1 MNTFQYNIKALQS
14 GTLYD
19 PSTGMVYQHDDLT
32 IVAEPT
38 PEDYDEYVTA
48 AIELMERFR
57 QQHTTIDN
65 VDKVGEKTQKI
76 HGFIPE
82 TKEIN
87 CKWFSRYQLKNQCD
101 PIPKTLGET
110 LFDIIDTSGHTLRAE
125 KWSGCNC
132 CYHLY
137 TESNG
142 DHQVHEVRLLGLADV
157 HTSAVANNDRLN
169 WTVDIKA
176 RHTHTEDSENN
187 THVRYMGTYA
197 KEEVDKII
205 SE

>member
-1 MNTFQYNIKALQS
+1 MTHFQYNIKTLQS
-14 GTLYD
+14 STLYD

-38 PEDYDEYVTA
+38 PENYDKYVDTI
-48 AIELMERFR
+48 IELIERFH
-57 QQHTTIDN
+57 QQHTT
-65 VDKVGEKTQKI
+65 VDGVEKVGENTQKI

-87 CKWFSRYQLKNQCD
+87 CKWFSRFQLKNKYD

-110 LFDIIDTSGHTLRAE
+110 LLDIIDLGGHLSTDRWQSSE
-125 KWSGCNC
+125 Y

-137 TESNG
+137 TESEG
-142 DHQVHEVRLLGLADV
+142 DKLYEVRLLGLADV
-157 HTSAVANNDRLN
+157 QTSTVANDDRLN
-169 WTVDIKA
+169 YTVGIKA
-176 RHTHTEDSENN
+176 RHTHTEDSENS
-187 THVRYMGTYA
+187 VQVKYMRTYA
-197 KEEVDKII
+197 REEVDKII